1 MREDS
6 PCKDCTEKF
15 TACHGNCPKDARG
28 EFGYNAWKARD
39 QAQKEYTK
47 KNRYR
52 MYIPPSEARDK
63 KRRHYIKHPVKDYKG
78 GGSQ

>member
-6 PCKDCTEKF
+6 PCHGCTERIIG
-15 TACHGNCPKDARG
+15 CHGNCPKDARG
-28 EFGYNAWKARD
+28 EFGYNAWKTRD
-39 QAQKEYTK
+39 LAQKEYTQ

-52 MYIPPSEARDK
+52 LGVLPSEARDK
-63 KRRHYIKHPVKDYKG
+63 RHSRYIKNPVKDYKG